1 MELRPYQQEAVE
13 AIFEEWKTNK
23 STMIVLPTG
32 CGKTVI
38 FSEVARQ
45 LYESG
50 KRILMLAHRG
60 ELLEQT
66 QDKFLKFGVESV
78 LEKAESKA
86 NPETDN
92 VVVASVQS
100 ISRDNRLSRFP
111 KDYFDVIIIDECHHA
126 ATDTYTKVIEY
137 FNTAKLLGVTAT
149 PNRSDVRSISDV
161 FDTVAYSYDIKTAI
175 DEGYLSP
182 IKIRRIPIKIDISGV
197 RTSCGDFMS
206 GDLGNAIKPYLKD
219 IAQNLKD
226 KASGRKT
233 LIFTPTIAIGE
244 EFASLL
250 NDEGFKA
257 SCVSSNNSAD
267 ERKDIANKLSTG
279 ELNAVTNA
287 MLWTEGFDEPSI
299 DCIINLRA
307 TKSESLYRQ
316 IIGRG
321 LRLSP
326 DTDKDNLLVLDFL
339 WHSGKGGYNILSPIQ
354 LFVDES
360 RLDLAED
367 IINEGEEEDLLS
379 LEEKADARAALIK
392 QMEEAKRKAEAEKKE
407 KERIA
412 RQKENDKNRHFFFGR
427 ELKNIINTPEI
438 TYCFDK
444 LNNLDSII
452 FRDAVT
458 KFYTGRDSYEYIPL
472 RRWESEPATEKQ
484 KEALKKYGF
493 DISTIR
499 FKGLATAL
507 MNAAIRHFSKHKC
520 SYKQY
525 VFLTK
530 HGFKNVENWSMK
542 AASDMMDMISRN
554 GWRVPRYINPRTYK
568 PANMMVFPDR
578 RRHPSTSRLA

>member
-1 MELRPYQQEAVE
+1 
-13 AIFEEWKTNK
+13 
-23 STMIVLPTG
+23 
-32 CGKTVI
+32 
-38 FSEVARQ
+38 
-45 LYESG
+45 
-50 KRILMLAHRG
+50 
-60 ELLEQT
+60 
-66 QDKFLKFGVESV
+66 
-78 LEKAESKA
+78 
-86 NPETDN
+86 
-92 VVVASVQS
+92 
-100 ISRDNRLSRFP
+100 
-111 KDYFDVIIIDECHHA
+111 
-126 ATDTYTKVIEY
+126 
-137 FNTAKLLGVTAT
+137 
-149 PNRSDVRSISDV
+149 
-161 FDTVAYSYDIKTAI
+161 
-175 DEGYLSP
+175 
-182 IKIRRIPIKIDISGV
+182 
-197 RTSCGDFMS
+197 MS

-326 DTDKDNLLVLDFL
+326 DTDKNNLLVLDFL

-360 RLDLAED
+360 KLDLAED

-392 QMEEAKRKAEAEKKE
+392 NAMLTRIYGTAYASKDELKEHLEQMEEAKKKAEAEKKE

-444 LNNLDSII
+444 SNNLDSII

-458 KFYTGRDSYEYIPL
+458 KFYTGRDSYEYVPL

-484 KEALKKYGF
+484 KESLKKYGF

-520 SYKQY
+520 SYS
-525 VFLTK
+525 
-530 HGFKNVENWSMK
+530 SM
-542 AASDMMDMISRN
+542 
-554 GWRVPRYINPRTYK
+554 Y
-568 PANMMVFPDR
+568 F
-578 RRHPSTSRLA
+578 

>member
-1 MELRPYQQEAVE
+1 M
-13 AIFEEWKTNK
+13 
-23 STMIVLPTG
+23 
-32 CGKTVI
+32 
-38 FSEVARQ
+38 
-45 LYESG
+45 
-50 KRILMLAHRG
+50 
-60 ELLEQT
+60 
-66 QDKFLKFGVESV
+66 
-78 LEKAESKA
+78 
-86 NPETDN
+86 
-92 VVVASVQS
+92 
-100 ISRDNRLSRFP
+100 
-111 KDYFDVIIIDECHHA
+111 
-126 ATDTYTKVIEY
+126 
-137 FNTAKLLGVTAT
+137 LGVTAT
-149 PNRSDVRSISDV
+149 PNRSDVRNISEV

-326 DTDKDNLLVLDFL
+326 DTDKNNLLVLDFL

-360 RLDLAED
+360 KLDLAED
-367 IINEGEEEDLLS
+367 IINEGEEEDN
-379 LEEKADARAALIK
+379 EHID
-392 QMEEAKRKAEAEKKE
+392 
-407 KERIA
+407 
-412 RQKENDKNRHFFFGR
+412 
-427 ELKNIINTPEI
+427 
-438 TYCFDK
+438 
-444 LNNLDSII
+444 
-452 FRDAVT
+452 V
-458 KFYTGRDSYEYIPL
+458 
-472 RRWESEPATEKQ
+472 
-484 KEALKKYGF
+484 
-493 DISTIR
+493 
-499 FKGLATAL
+499 
-507 MNAAIRHFSKHKC
+507 
-520 SYKQY
+520 
-525 VFLTK
+525 
-530 HGFKNVENWSMK
+530 
-542 AASDMMDMISRN
+542 
-554 GWRVPRYINPRTYK
+554 
-568 PANMMVFPDR
+568 
-578 RRHPSTSRLA
+578 